1 MSGKKI
7 SIFLIALILIAA
19 GFLVYRSQKSKKNKN
34 TQPVTTASSVGNSQ
48 NSESNASDNASAAD
62 TNSDQADQ
70 DFEAQCAGGQWVK
83 IADVEGNI
91 ATIQGTAQSVDPE
104 DDATKAFKSYRNY
117 LDNGKEKIGLVD
129 PNVKSDNDD
138 SNLDFFQT
146 REAEVQGVLGQGA
159 AKEMK
164 VSQIRCAGK
173 ETDKSTADN
182 RAKILNYIS
191 ANISSIAPEK
201 APKQK
206 WVAYSVVVLD
216 EKDFYVDY
224 YDTIEDDENSDL
236 ELDTTHRVLL
246 EMNSGENGNF
256 DAKVLAYWIP
266 GEEDFTLKQGKDKF
280 ENIDETTLPS
290 YSYYSE
296 ENSWTRD

>member
-7 SIFLIALILIAA
+7 SIFLIVLILIAA
-19 GFLVYRSQKSKKNKN
+19 GFLVYRSQKNKN
-34 TQPVTTASSVGNSQ
+34 TQSSATQPSLNDSATGEKS
-48 NSESNASDNASAAD
+48 ASDNFDAAG

-83 IADVEGNI
+83 IADVEGNA
-91 ATIQGTAQSVDPE
+91 ATIQGTVQAIDPE
-104 DDATKAFKSYRNY
+104 DEATKAFKTYRNY

-129 PNVKSDNDD
+129 PNVKSDEDD

-146 REAEVQGVLGQGA
+146 REVEVQGVLGQGA

-173 ETDKSTADN
+173 ETDKSATDN
-182 RAKILNYIS
+182 RAKILNHIS

-201 APKQK
+201 APKKK
-206 WVAYSVVVLD
+206 WVASSVVVLD

-246 EMNSGENGNF
+246 EINLGENGNF
-256 DAKVLAYWIP
+256 EAKVLAYWVP
-266 GEEDFTLKQGKDKF
+266 GEEDLTLKQGKDKF

-290 YSYYSE
+290 YSYDSE
-296 ENSWTRD
+296 SNSWSRD